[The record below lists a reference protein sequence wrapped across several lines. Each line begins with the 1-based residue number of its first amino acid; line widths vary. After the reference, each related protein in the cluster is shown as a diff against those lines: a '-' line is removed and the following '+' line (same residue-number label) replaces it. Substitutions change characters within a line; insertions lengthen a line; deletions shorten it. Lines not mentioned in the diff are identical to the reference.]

1 MNDWLFFLKKI
12 KFKNLLQSSVV
23 VVVVDDYPFHESMWL
38 SMATDIFFHDND
50 HYDHDDDDEV
60 NGY

>member
-1 MNDWLFFLKKI
+1 MNDWLFFLKKKKI
-12 KFKNLLQSSVV
+12 KFKNLLQSNV

-50 HYDHDDDDEV
+50 HYDHDDEV